1 MGVINLTG
9 NWDEGYALDNHVLSS
24 TCLGENEYGY
34 LSFDTT
40 RSELGQ
46 CLYELKYQRKRDKI
60 ADIGEII
67 EPMLKE
73 IDLENK
79 VDYIIPVPSST
90 RRNFQPVDVICEK
103 VSEIINKDICYGVL
117 KKNSSNQSKNLTSE
131 DKKKLVGTI
140 QSKEVFTVEANV
152 LLVDDLYQSGQTLTE
167 CVNVLRNN
175 ENIKNIYVLCM
186 TKTKNK

>member
-9 NWDEGYALDNHVLSS
+9 NWDEGYALDHHVLSS
-24 TCLGENEYGY
+24 TCLGENEYGN
-34 LSFDTT
+34 LIFDTT

-46 CLYELKYQRKRDKI
+46 CLYELKYQQKRDKI
-60 ADIGEII
+60 TDIGEII
-67 EPMLKE
+67 EPLLKE

-90 RRNFQPVDVICEK
+90 QRDFQPVDVICEK
-103 VSEIINKDICYGVL
+103 VSEIINKDICCGVL
-117 KKNSSNQSKNLTSE
+117 NKNSSNQSKNLTLE

-140 QSKEVFTVEANV
+140 ERKKMFLVEANV

-167 CVNVLRNN
+167 CVNVLRNDK
-175 ENIKNIYVLCM
+175 NIKNIYVLCM